1 MIYSRTGVDKERFK
15 LVITCKYPLKSGNRF
30 QPCLIWDGNSV
41 NRMLKFF
48 DTTGMEEIELYVQ
61 LVRVKP
67 QLNKSTGTYTNLLL

>member
-1 MIYSRTGVDKERFK
+1 M
-15 LVITCKYPLKSGNRF
+15 
-30 QPCLIWDGNSV
+30 

-61 LVRVKP
+61 LVCVKP